1 MEQIGQNRGSLNSK
15 VLAEK
20 VTALEHGDVVEF
32 LAGEFP
38 HELIFVPKPPKK
50 PKTSIEKSKETER
63 KRSASPIRSS
73 PKTKKMKNESS
84 GSDFFLDDEE
94 IVVKKIEANEDGFEW
109 EKVNDGEAYI
119 MTGNGCEAEEKV
131 SGSNYEPRP
140 LSHFEFFKFLRS
152 RHSTWIPRSS
162 PQ

>member
-50 PKTSIEKSKETER
+50 PAKTSIEETTEPER
-63 KRSASPIRSS
+63 KRSASPIMNS
-73 PKTKKMKNESS
+73 PKTKKMKGTNCD
-84 GSDFFLDDEE
+84 SDFFLDDDE
-94 IVVKKIEANEDGFEW
+94 IVVNKIESNEDGFEW

-119 MTGNGCEAEEKV
+119 MTTNSCEAKEKV
-131 SGSNYEPRP
+131 
-140 LSHFEFFKFLRS
+140 RS
-152 RHSTWIPRSS
+152 L
-162 PQ
+162 